1 MIPMLNKITGYF
13 KYRKIIKQN
22 IDVLNQRYRLRYD
35 KFNGRLYTV
44 LGIPER
50 RQEVFRNYN
59 IPSNLS
65 NPIETDVNS
74 YLNNEVKNYIL
85 SIEEYFYSIGLFE
98 FVSISKIDNIDEV
111 NVLLVFRYKF
121 KGSQRFL
128 YWTLGL
134 LIVLSSVI
142 FTALI
147 VKLIIF
153 LFKFIITF

>member
-1 MIPMLNKITGYF
+1 MFNKITGYF
-13 KYRKIIKQN
+13 KYRKIINQN
-22 IDVLNQRYRLRYD
+22 IDILNNRYNLRFN
-35 KFNGRLYTV
+35 KFNGKLYTV

-98 FVSISKIDNIDEV
+98 FISISNIDNIDEV

-121 KGSQRFL
+121 KGSQRLL
-128 YWTLGL
+128 YWFLGL
-134 LIVLSSVI
+134 WIILFSVVFI
-142 FTALI
+142 AAFI
-147 VKLIIF
+147 KLIIF
-153 LFKFIITF
+153 LFNFILAL